1 MTSTRRWPVKTGRNN
16 PCRCGSGI
24 KAKRCCDAAPEL
36 RTTTARAVLARLQP
50 EVIGALAGLER
61 KRFRQLYDEMI
72 YLPELDMSMHMSLPL
87 LHTPEID
94 RAARAITD
102 GDDDR
107 FDTALR
113 DVRPTVDTVERRLQ
127 LAYAVIALRDTG
139 RISRPFAAIA
149 IIDLNQPDS
158 ALITSALAQAIAV
171 AGGQEQTPS
180 GLLVAAR

>member
-1 MTSTRRWPVKTGRNN
+1 VKPGRNS
-16 PCRCGSGI
+16 PCPCGSQL
-24 KAKRCCDAAPEL
+24 KAKRCCLADPE
-36 RTTTARAVLARLQP
+36 RRVTTPRATLARMQSG
-50 EVIGALAGLER
+50 IAADLAGVDGDQ
-61 KRFRQLYDEMI
+61 FRSLYDEMI